1 MISRCFFVVTLSCV
15 AGLCLA
21 NQSSSPN
28 HALLSKKEVAAKESL
43 RDPFFIPLPNSK
55 NTDGME
61 KAVLSTKTSN
71 RTVLRGIKTELITL
85 KYAQADDFAQLIDG
99 ADMLSERGKL
109 SVDKRTNTILVRDLA
124 SNISAVKQIVRSLDV
139 PIKQVQIE
147 ARIVTVDEGHLE
159 ELGVRWGLS
168 RTNRTTGIDGSIEDN
183 NLDEVTIDQI
193 LNINLG
199 SPSINAASIAF
210 KFAILG
216 SDVLLD
222 LELSAMQ
229 SESKAEVISRPRLM
243 TTNKQPAYIEQG
255 TEIPYFESSE
265 SGETRVEFKKA
276 VLSLNVTPQILPD
289 DRLILDLSVTQDRPG
304 SIVKTG
310 TGEAIAINTQKMG
323 TQVLVNNG
331 QTVVLGGIY
340 QYSLNDSKDSVPL
353 LGDIPF
359 LGGLFR
365 RTYQNIA
372 KSELLIFVTPTIVPE
387 SDFSE
392 VRK

>member
-1 MISRCFFVVTLSCV
+1 MISKCLFVVTLSCV
-15 AGLCLA
+15 AGLCFA
-21 NQSSSPN
+21 NQSSSPT
-28 HALLSKKEVAAKESL
+28 HTLLSKKEVAAKESL

-61 KAVLSTKTSN
+61 KAVLSKKTSN
-71 RTVLRGIKTELITL
+71 RTVLRGMKTELITL

-183 NLDEVTIDQI
+183 NFDEATIDQI
-193 LNINLG
+193 LNVNLG